1 MVDGQIV
8 GELNSQDIS
17 LPNLGNE
24 PPFPFL
30 IIYFVPNGEV
40 ASNFK
45 VTKSPRFLGEKLF

>member
-8 GELNSQDIS
+8 GELNSQEIS

-24 PPFPFL
+24 PPLPFL

-40 ASNFK
+40 TSK
-45 VTKSPRFLGEKLF
+45 